1 MLSAQDAGQIAQVM
15 CEDVQV
21 NLTRINESSV
31 SFQVAA
37 EFSEKSISVHIVDPN
52 CSVGTNSDTWSPE
65 WIILPAIT
73 FARPPTIP
81 QMCLQCPIGKFSGK
95 YGAGDISECA
105 DFILAPPQLNSAS
118 VIGSTDSNNN
128 INARRNA
135 REEIKEFMT
144 YVEAEG
150 VYINIIKISTIE
162 AEEKFA
168 IETWLDTDNLAFVRE
183 HAVSLGGS
191 ILKIYDPQQ
200 QHDTRHSEVQMTLLI
215 KQGPVILKIE
225 VIFHPEATSSDEV
238 NW

>member
-1 MLSAQDAGQIAQVM
+1 M
-15 CEDVQV
+15 
-21 NLTRINESSV
+21 
-31 SFQVAA
+31 
-37 EFSEKSISVHIVDPN
+37 
-52 CSVGTNSDTWSPE
+52 
-65 WIILPAIT
+65 
-73 FARPPTIP
+73 
-81 QMCLQCPIGKFSGK
+81 
-95 YGAGDISECA
+95 
-105 DFILAPPQLNSAS
+105 
-118 VIGSTDSNNN
+118 
-128 INARRNA
+128 
-135 REEIKEFMT
+135 
-144 YVEAEG
+144 
-150 VYINIIKISTIE
+150 YINIIKISTIE